1 MQSSENGSPAPDS
14 IQSLPMAASTIR
26 LPSRRQPLD
35 DLAPL
40 SHSEADLRSLP
51 RRANPSVAS
60 LYASTLTPPGS
71 RSASPAG
78 RQSLLARSPLGTA
91 ASVFAKSLVD
101 HVPLDSPGDPLALM
115 LQAFVPHVAVYASA
129 DTDALA
135 ADKGFE
141 RGLWELL
148 RPFGEQ
154 VQGKVSIR
162 DSVGGSRTWDDY
174 AVRFVRYGDNDGSST
189 PLQNSSQSTVLSRP
203 PTASNGSA
211 GSADS
216 PDMVTS
222 RESRRL
228 ADVEAVVDRHL
239 TYAEQSMFG
248 IGQQP
253 MSPTQQEMDLEAP
266 SPYYSLYLRRLLS
279 GIPLEGHETFGHP
292 VACVMAISSRN
303 PSPIDALR
311 NLYKETSEGEGRLPD
326 WVAPDYLRYYVL
338 VHDEENGDISKSMAL
353 FEQMKRNFGLHC
365 HLLRIRST
373 QCAETDDD
381 SIPLP
386 RSEWMSAA
394 EELADIRRS
403 EAQEHF
409 EDPTKYLFET
419 DATAIRTFVREMVIQ
434 SIVPTMERNVSL
446 WNDQV
451 AAKRKGFGGRLVSMS
466 RRWAFGGGSKNAPG
480 GSNYSQGFYRPD
492 TPEATL
498 RRLADY
504 AFMLRDWK
512 LAQSTYGLLRP
523 DFESDHAWRHY
534 AAANEMGALAVLVM
548 AHPKASVQSQAKT
561 LDSAADMLREAA
573 YSYQTRCGAPYG
585 ALRSS
590 VLGLELLRLRGGAS
604 CVNAAAQLGMRLAEA
619 TPRLLGVVGDAL
631 MRERMAVVCASRPA
645 LSAAGVGSWRRK
657 SALWSV
663 LAAEAWL
670 GLGKFLQAQR
680 CLNEARVMY
689 SMLQSDDGIT
699 RFALASEFMAGLN
712 SRLKDGLATASV
724 VRGKLSRSTGGV
736 DSSDGEDDSED
747 EDRIGRTGGGGGSAA
762 AGKRHDVD
770 DDEDKIDEEEVE
782 VSSPRRSRR
791 QSLLNAGNSGSPP
804 ETSPLRP
811 IPSKKEDV
819 VGKGDFG

>member
-14 IQSLPMAASTIR
+14 IKSLPMAASSIR

-40 SHSEADLRSLP
+40 SHSDADLASLP

-78 RQSLLARSPLGTA
+78 RQSLLARNPLGAAA

-101 HVPLDSPGDPLALM
+101 NVPLDSPGDPLALL
-115 LQAFVPHVAVYASA
+115 LQAFVPHVAVFASA

-174 AVRFVRYGDNDGSST
+174 AVRFVRYGENDGYNT
-189 PLQNSSQSTVLSRP
+189 PLQHSSPSTVLSRP
-203 PTASNGSA
+203 STAPNGSA
-211 GSADS
+211 GSAGS
-216 PDMVTS
+216 PDDVTS

-228 ADVEAVVDRHL
+228 AEVEAVVDRHL
-239 TYAEQSMFG
+239 TYAEQSTFG

-253 MSPTQQEMDLEAP
+253 MSPTQQEMDLEAT

-279 GIPLEGHETFGHP
+279 GIPLESHETFSHP

-394 EELADIRRS
+394 EELADIRKS

-434 SIVPTMERNVSL
+434 SIVPTMERNVSV

-523 DFESDHAWRHY
+523 DFESDHAWRHH
-534 AAANEMGALAVLVM
+534 AAANEMGALAVLIM
-548 AHPKASVQSQAKT
+548 AHPKASVQTQAKT
-561 LDSAADMLREAA
+561 LESAAEMLREAA

-604 CVNAAAQLGMRLAEA
+604 
-619 TPRLLGVVGDAL
+619 
-631 MRERMAVVCASRPA
+631 
-645 LSAAGVGSWRRK
+645 
-657 SALWSV
+657 V

-670 GLGKFLQAQR
+670 GLGKFLQTQR

-689 SMLQSDDGIT
+689 SMLQSDDGIAS
-699 RFALASEFMAGLN
+699 FALASEFMAGLN
-712 SRLKDGLATASV
+712 SRLKEGLAAASV
-724 VRGKLSRSTGGV
+724 VRDKLSRSTGGA
-736 DSSDGEDDSED
+736 DSSDDEVFSED
-747 EDRIGRTGGGGGSAA
+747 EDRTGRTGGGGGGA
-762 AGKRHDVD
+762 AGKRHDAEGEE
-770 DDEDKIDEEEVE
+770 EDKIDEEEVE
-782 VSSPRRSRR
+782 VSSSRRSRR
-791 QSLLNAGNSGSPP
+791 QSLLNSGNGGAGGSGVGGPP
-804 ETSPLRP
+804 ETSPLSP
-811 IPSKKEDV
+811 LQPFPSKKDDV
-819 VGKGDFG
+819 AGKGDFG